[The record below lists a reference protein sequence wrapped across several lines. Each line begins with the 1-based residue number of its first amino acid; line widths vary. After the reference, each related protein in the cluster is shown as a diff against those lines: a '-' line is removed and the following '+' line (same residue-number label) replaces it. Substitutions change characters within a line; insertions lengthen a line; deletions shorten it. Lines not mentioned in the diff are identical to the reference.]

1 MRTARVTTPIAV
13 LLSAAAFA
21 GPAAAV
27 PVDNGR
33 YVPPADPTVQ
43 PIAPVDARPTGF
55 DWTSA
60 AIGAAGAAGA
70 FAIALAGTAGAR
82 RRRGP
87 LAIR

>member
-1 MRTARVTTPIAV
+1 MRTARVTTPLAV
-13 LLSAAAFA
+13 LISAAAFA

-43 PIAPVDARPTGF
+43 PIVPVDARPAGF

-60 AIGAAGAAGA
+60 AIGAAGGAGA
-70 FAIALAGTAGAR
+70 FAIVLAGTAGAR

-87 LAIR
+87 VAAR